1 MKRLRM
7 YRRLLAVPVLVLS
20 AALAACGGAGQQA
33 ASPVVPGADMRPES
47 KTRPLIVEYAKGI
60 PPQSSPAY
68 IAKGS
73 DGAMWF
79 TEVNSGAIGR
89 IDRFG
94 HVRQFTKGISKQAGS
109 SGIALGPD
117 GNMWFAELGNAPYSH
132 GAIGRITPAGVV
144 TEFSAG
150 LEKSDQP
157 FGIT

>member
-33 ASPVVPGADMRPES
+33 ASPVVPGADMRPEA

-60 PPQSSPAY
+60 PPLSSPAY

-79 TEVNSGAIGR
+79 TEVNSSAIGR
-89 IDRFG
+89 INRYG
-94 HVRQFTKGISKQAGS
+94 QIKQFSEGISKQAGPT
-109 SGIALGPD
+109 GIALGPD
-117 GNMWFAELGNAPYSH
+117 GNMWFAEQGSEP
-132 GAIGRITPAGVV
+132 
-144 TEFSAG
+144 
-150 LEKSDQP
+150 
-157 FGIT
+157 